1 MSRPTEWEAWKECRA
16 SNKMENIGFIGAGTV
31 GTALA
36 SRLSQ
41 KGYTVVAVSSR
52 TLASARKLSEGVPE
66 CMVYQTAQE
75 VAEAAEFVFITTPD
89 DIIPTIAERV
99 RWHKG
104 QKVVHCSGADSLD
117 ILEPARLAGARVG
130 CFHPLQTFAG
140 VEQAVDNLPGTTFAL
155 EAEEPLLTTLK
166 EMARSLEG
174 DSVQLKA
181 GDKVLYHAA
190 AVFAC
195 NYVVTLVKLA
205 TDLWRGFGIPQD
217 QATHAILPLLQGT
230 VRNIGSVGLPN
241 CLTGPIAR
249 GDSGTIRK
257 HLRALETAAP
267 DLMTTYAELALQTLP
282 IAVAKGRIG
291 EEKARE
297 LEGLLLKVRTSK

>member
-1 MSRPTEWEAWKECRA
+1 
-16 SNKMENIGFIGAGTV
+16 MEKIGIIGAGTV

-36 SRLSQ
+36 SRLSE
-41 KGYTVVAVSSR
+41 KGYPVVAVSSR
-52 TLASARKLSEGVPE
+52 TLASARRLSGVVPG
-66 CMVYQTAQE
+66 CKVYQTAQE
-75 VAEAAEFVFITTPD
+75 VAQAAEFVFITTPD
-89 DIIPTIAERV
+89 DVIPTIAEKV
-99 RWHKG
+99 SWHED

-117 ILEPARLAGARVG
+117 ILEPARLVGARVG
-130 CFHPLQTFAG
+130 CFHPLQTFAT
-140 VEQAVDNLPGTTFAL
+140 VEHAVDNLPGTTFGL
-155 EAEEPLLTTLK
+155 EAEEPLLTTLI

-195 NYVVTLVKLA
+195 NYVVTLLKLA
-205 TDLWRGFGIPQD
+205 TDLWRKFGIPQD
-217 QATHAILPLLQGT
+217 RATRAILPLLQGT
-230 VRNIGSVGLPN
+230 VRNIGSVGLPD

-257 HLRALETAAP
+257 HLKALETTAP
-267 DLMTTYAELALQTLP
+267 DLINAYAELGLQTIP
-282 IAVAKGRIG
+282 IALAKGRID

-297 LEGLLLKVRTSK
+297 LEAMIAKVRSHGRSEIGEP

>member
-1 MSRPTEWEAWKECRA
+1 MGIVERVQDLD
-16 SNKMENIGFIGAGTV
+16 KMEKIGFIGAGTV

-41 KGYTVVAVSSR
+41 KGYAVVAVSSR
-52 TLASARKLSEGVPE
+52 TLSSARRLAGAVPG
-66 CMVYQTAQE
+66 CKVCQTAQE
-75 VAEAAEFVFITTPD
+75 VAEATEFVFITTPD
-89 DIIPTIAERV
+89 DVIPTIAGKV
-99 RWHKG
+99 SWHKG

-117 ILEPARLAGARVG
+117 ILEPARLAGAMVG
-130 CFHPLQTFAG
+130 CFHPLQTFAS

-166 EMARSLEG
+166 DMAHSLEG
-174 DSVQLKA
+174 DSVQLNA

-205 TDLWRGFGIPQD
+205 TDLWEGFGIPRD
-217 QATHAILPLLQGT
+217 RATRAILPLLHGT
-230 VRNIGSVGLPN
+230 VRNIGSVGLPDS
-241 CLTGPIAR
+241 LTGPIAR
-249 GDSGTIRK
+249 GDLGTIRK
-257 HLRALETAAP
+257 HLKALETAAP
-267 DLMTTYAELALQTLP
+267 NLMDAYTELALQTIP

-297 LEGLLLKVRTSK
+297 LEGLLLKVKTNNHI

>member
-1 MSRPTEWEAWKECRA
+1 MGSVEIVKDID
-16 SNKMENIGFIGAGTV
+16 KMEKIGFIGAGTV

-52 TLASARKLSEGVPE
+52 TLASARRLSEVVPG
-66 CMVYQTAQE
+66 CKVYQEAQE

-89 DIIPTIAERV
+89 DIIPAIAENV
-99 RWHKG
+99 RWQKG

-117 ILEPARLAGARVG
+117 ILEPARLAGAMVG
-130 CFHPLQTFAG
+130 CFHPLQTFAS

-205 TDLWRGFGIPQD
+205 TDLWGGFGIPQD
-217 QATHAILPLLQGT
+217 QATRAILPLLQGT

-267 DLMTTYAELALQTLP
+267 DLMTVYAELALQTIP
-282 IAVAKGRIG
+282 IAQPK
-291 EEKARE
+291 EE
-297 LEGLLLKVRTSK
+297 LEKRRPGNWKACF